1 MLICEDIKWLLIAS
15 VGVNT
20 LLIHSLS
27 AEQTCLSQ
35 DTGKDAVQTA
45 TYVAEEERS
54 TGRSPAHPGSEG
66 CVWWVRPPAWADGTT
81 MRDAAC
87 YKTSEHKILSL
98 AAAKAVVCHLHSGR
112 ETTIT
117 AA

>member
-27 AEQTCLSQ
+27 AEQTRLSQ

-54 TGRSPAHPGSEG
+54 TGRSPARPGSEG
-66 CVWWVRPPAWADGTT
+66 CVWWVR
-81 MRDAAC
+81 
-87 YKTSEHKILSL
+87 
-98 AAAKAVVCHLHSGR
+98 
-112 ETTIT
+112 
-117 AA
+117 